1 MSANKSG
8 ETAPHI
14 QKVTIDSARFPD
26 VNQYPFNLALFQST
40 EAICFSTPVTFF
52 VGENGTGK
60 STLLEALS
68 RACRIHIWEG
78 EQRAR
83 LHGNPYEK
91 LLHTC
96 LRVQWTN
103 GLVPGS
109 YFASET
115 FKHFSQ
121 MLDEWAVTDPGA
133 LTYFGSKSLV
143 EQSHGQSHMAF
154 FRHRYDIKGLY
165 FLDEPENALSPTR
178 QLELVRILQT
188 AGSRGHAQFLIAT
201 HSPLLLSLPG
211 ARILSFDG
219 PSVSEIDYRETSHYR
234 IYRNFFRNME
244 VPSSGRTGPD
254 KNSKDNG
261 R

>member
-1 MSANKSG
+1 MGLKNTG
-8 ETAPHI
+8 VTAPHI
-14 QKVTIDSARFPD
+14 QKVTIHSDKFP
-26 VNQYPFNLALFQST
+26 VTNQYPFNLELLHATSEIHLIS
-40 EAICFSTPVTFF
+40 PVTFL

-60 STLLEALS
+60 STFLEALS

-91 LLHTC
+91 RLYTC
-96 LRVQWTN
+96 LQVKWTN
-103 GLVPGS
+103 GPVPGS

-121 MLDEWAVTDPGA
+121 MVDEWAVTDPGA
-133 LTYFGSKSLV
+133 LSHFGSKSLV

-154 FRHRYDIKGLY
+154 FRNRYGIKGLY
-165 FLDEPENALSPTR
+165 FLDEPENALSPAR
-178 QLELVRILQT
+178 QLELVQILHA
-188 AGSRGHAQFLIAT
+188 AGSGGHAQFVIAT

-219 PSVSEIDYRETSHYR
+219 SPVSEIKYRDTAHYQV
-234 IYRNFFRNME
+234 YRDFFRTME
-244 VPSSGRTGPD
+244 ARSSERTGLD
-254 KNSKDNG
+254 ES
-261 R
+261 